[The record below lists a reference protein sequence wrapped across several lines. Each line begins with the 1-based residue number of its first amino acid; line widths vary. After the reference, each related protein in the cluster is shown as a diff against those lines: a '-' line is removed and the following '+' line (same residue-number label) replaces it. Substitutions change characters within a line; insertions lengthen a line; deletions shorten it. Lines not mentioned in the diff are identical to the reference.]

1 MCYSNYSLL
10 IQAGNGY
17 GGKNMRTTI
26 RIEILHSVVEDNRAK
41 NRQVAKT
48 ILVAD
53 DMATA
58 QKLAQ
63 GFLAK
68 LNEVDK

>member
-1 MCYSNYSLL
+1 
-10 IQAGNGY
+10 
-17 GGKNMRTTI
+17 MRTTI